1 TPQGVVRA
9 VDGVSF
15 ALARG
20 RTLGIVGESGSG
32 KTVLSR
38 SIMNLL
44 PRTNV
49 IREGEILFDGTE
61 LTQIPE
67 AHLRKL
73 LGARLSMVFQDPMTS
88 LHPVMKVGKQI
99 GESLQLH
106 LGVTKAEA
114 REAALALLRS
124 VHISE
129 PRKRLDEYPHQ
140 LSGGMRQRVMIAI
153 AIACNPEL

>member
-1 TPQGVVRA
+1 MGRETGAVTPAATPNQAGTTRRDSPEAPLLEVRGLRTYFDTPQGVVRA

-20 RTLGIVGESGSG
+20 KTLGIVGESGSG

-49 IREGEILFDGTE
+49 IRQGEILFDGTE

-114 REAALALLRS
+114 
-124 VHISE
+124 
-129 PRKRLDEYPHQ
+129 
-140 LSGGMRQRVMIAI
+140 
-153 AIACNPEL
+153 